1 MKIVYFSHAG
11 NTHRFVHNRLLPALK
26 DSPFNWDD
34 GQGYKV
40 PTVRRLEAAGPQ
52 RTSDEYL
59 KEHSDEKLVVVFPI
73 YARGDFATGGVKDTV
88 PQVIKQYVE
97 ANRSQVIAALVS
109 GNRTFGPKFGY
120 VDPDE
125 LAGIPVL
132 HVFELSGTRLDA
144 VTARTLLHLEAKATK
159 KEEEVH
165 E

>member
-26 DSPFNWDD
+26 DNPFDWND
-34 GQGYKV
+34 GQGYKA

-52 RTSDEYL
+52 RPSDEDL
-59 KEHSDEKLVVVFPI
+59 KENSDEKLVVVFPI
-73 YARGDFATGGVKDTV
+73 YARGDYETGEVKDTV
-88 PQVIKQYVE
+88 PQVVKQYIE
-97 ANRSQVIAALVS
+97 ANRSQVLAALVS

-120 VDPDE
+120 VDPVE

-144 VTARTLLHLEAKATK
+144 TTARKLLHLEAQGK
-159 KEEEVH
+159 
-165 E
+165 

>member
-26 DSPFNWDD
+26 DNPFNWDD
-34 GQGYKV
+34 GKGYEA
-40 PTVRRLEAAGPQ
+40 PTARRLEAAGPQ
-52 RTSDEYL
+52 RASDEYL

-73 YARGDFATGGVKDTV
+73 YARGDFATGQVKDTV
-88 PQVIKQYVE
+88 PQVIKQYIE

-144 VTARTLLHLEAKATK
+144 VTARTLLHLEAKAAK

>member
-26 DSPFNWDD
+26 DNPFNWDD
-34 GQGYKV
+34 GQGYEA
-40 PTVRRLEAAGPQ
+40 PTARRLEAAGPQ
-52 RTSDEYL
+52 RTSDEDL

-73 YARGDFATGGVKDTV
+73 YARGDFATGQVKDTV
-88 PQVIKQYVE
+88 PQVIKQYIE